1 MLIKE
6 FLKRSVLHLGTE
18 NFLMFLNG
26 KFLFVLKGKR
36 LCNLSSV
43 FRETLVKD
51 HRRDCPDRPTVFPS
65 SIIPMQ
71 HHRVYHSHE

>member
-6 FLKRSVLHLGTE
+6 FLKRSVLHLGTD
-18 NFLMFLNG
+18 NFLMFLKG

-43 FRETLVKD
+43 LRGPLIKD
-51 HRRDCPDRPTVFPS
+51 HRGDCPDKPTVFPS

-71 HHRVYHSHE
+71 HRRVYHSHE